1 MKQRC
6 DTKEKRGKKE
16 REAQKARFVVS
27 KERRII
33 NESPIFF
40 LCFSMSNYTGPKV
53 RLSRKLGIALTAKS
67 GKYMERKPNPPGQ
80 HGVNKRR
87 AKASDYGK
95 QLFEKQR
102 LRMQY
107 NVHERQLRRYVDQ
120 AQRAV
125 GNTGEILVQALES
138 RLDAV
143 VFRAGFARSVYA
155 SRQYVTHGH
164 ILVNG
169 KRVDI
174 PSYRVKVN
182 DVITVR
188 EKSRK
193 LPCFQE
199 AVRTSAPPAYL
210 EVTKS
215 TMSVKLLY
223 VPPREEVPIICE
235 VPLVVEYYSR

>member
-1 MKQRC
+1 
-6 DTKEKRGKKE
+6 
-16 REAQKARFVVS
+16 
-27 KERRII
+27 
-33 NESPIFF
+33 
-40 LCFSMSNYTGPKV
+40 MSNYTGPKI

-80 HGVNKRR
+80 HGGNKRR
-87 AKASDYGK
+87 AKVSDYGK

-102 LRMQY
+102 LRLQY

-120 AQRAV
+120 AQRSL
-125 GNTGEILVQALES
+125 GNTGEILVQLLES

-143 VFRAGFARSVYA
+143 VFRAGLARSVYA

-169 KRVDI
+169 KRVNI
-174 PSYRVKVN
+174 PSYRVKIN

-193 LPCFQE
+193 LVCFQE
-199 AVRTSAPPAYL
+199 AIRTSAPPAYL
-210 EVTKS
+210 EVSKS
-215 TMSVKLLY
+215 NLSVKMLY

-235 VPLVVEYYSR
+235 MPLVVEYYSR